1 MSRRIRIKAGS
12 ITAEAE
18 LYETPTVLLMWEAL
32 PVEGFANT
40 WGDEVYF
47 KIPLDAEL
55 EKEARE
61 IVGQGDVGYWPMG
74 QAFCIFFGPTPA
86 SKGDE
91 IRAYSPV
98 NVLGR
103 IISDSTVFKDVAEGE
118 PVTLEKSEE
127 E

>member
-12 ITAEAE
+12 IVVEAE
-18 LYETPTVLLMWEAL
+18 LHETPTVKLLWGAL

-40 WGDEVYF
+40 WGEEVYF
-47 KIPLDAEL
+47 KIPVDAEL

-61 IVGQGDVGYWPMG
+61 VVEKGEVGYWPMG

-86 SKGDE
+86 SKDNE

-98 NVLGR
+98 NVLGH
-103 IISDSTVFKDVAEGE
+103 IIGDSTVFKDVIDGE
-118 PVTLEKSEE
+118 NVTIEKVE
-127 E
+127 

>member
-1 MSRRIRIKAGS
+1 MTKKIRIGVGS

-18 LYETPTVLLMWEAL
+18 LHDTSTVILLWEAL
-32 PVEGFANT
+32 PVEGFANR

-47 KIPLDAEL
+47 KIPVDAEL

-61 IVGQGDVGYWPMG
+61 VVHEGEVGYWPMG

-86 SKGDE
+86 SRGDE

-98 NVLGR
+98 NILGR
-103 IISDSTVFKDVAEGE
+103 IVGDATVFKDVTEGE
-118 PVTLEKSEE
+118 PITIDKVA
-127 E
+127 